1 MRKGIQLSKRVSH
14 YLLLAK
20 VLETR
25 NLNVFGPAAKELFL
39 AEHS

>member
-14 YLLLAK
+14 YLLLAM

-25 NLNVFGPAAKELFL
+25 NLNVFSPAVLELYFAK
-39 AEHS
+39 HS